1 MTNQSASPDSRRVG
15 LRVRRGAQAS
25 WVGSPRDSSGSLSLD
40 SAAAGPLQI
49 SLHTRKQ
56 DSWAS
61 ATSPEELLAASH
73 AACFAMALRAAL
85 ASGGARTSH
94 AEEDPAVNVSAQC
107 TLRIEGTDWRIES
120 MALEVDAPGIDREGL
135 VAAAAAADLGCPIS
149 HVMRG
154 NTQISIRVSGTS
166 HDG

>member
-1 MTNQSASPDSRRVG
+1 MTNRSAPPDGRQAA

-25 WVGSPRDSSGSLSLD
+25 WVGSLRDGSGSLSLE

-56 DSWAS
+56 HSQVS

-94 AEEDPAVNVSAQC
+94 AKGDLVVNVSAQC

-120 MALEVDAPGIDREGL
+120 MALEVDVPGIDREEL
-135 VAAAAAADLGCPIS
+135 AAAAAAADRGCPIS